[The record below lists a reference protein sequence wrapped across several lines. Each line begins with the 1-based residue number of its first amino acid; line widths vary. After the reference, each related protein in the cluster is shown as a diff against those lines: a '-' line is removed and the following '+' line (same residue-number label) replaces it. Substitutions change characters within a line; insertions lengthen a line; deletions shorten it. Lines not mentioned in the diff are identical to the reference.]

1 VKDPEED
8 GSSQVEEM
16 PCNVRLIKRRERV
29 LSRYAACASDWTG
42 GVKKREE
49 STGPLQQAQKE
60 EITKPEA
67 AAPKN
72 VDPPSGSS
80 SSSVVQKAYPAG
92 IVKRAQFG

>member
-1 VKDPEED
+1 MKDPEED

-49 STGPLQQAQKE
+49 STGPLQAQKE

-67 AAPKN
+67 VAPKN